1 MLILTT
7 VLHIN
12 VLLPNN
18 ANEIKLNAFQ
28 NLMLKYGQQNIKL
41 EFMYDTIYLG
51 ETLPVSVI
59 WARHSPNVLI
69 VGCPVLKK
77 TLSYR
82 VWVNG

>member
-12 VLLPNN
+12 LLLPNN
-18 ANEIKLNAFQ
+18 ANENKLNAFQ

-41 EFMYDTIYLG
+41 EFMYDTIYLW

-59 WARHSPNVLI
+59 CPRHSPNVLI
-69 VGCPVLKK
+69 LC
-77 TLSYR
+77 
-82 VWVNG
+82 

>member
-1 MLILTT
+1 MLILTK

-12 VLLPNN
+12 LLLPND

-41 EFMYDTIYLG
+41 EFMYDTIYLW

-59 WARHSPNVLI
+59 
-69 VGCPVLKK
+69 CPKH
-77 TLSYR
+77 
-82 VWVNG
+82 